1 MNQYPERRR
10 TRLNIMNKDALSEA
24 LSNLVNLALRLRGP
38 DGCPWDALQT
48 DSTIKIYLLEEAYE
62 VLDAIE
68 RGLPEDVCQ
77 ELGDTLFQII
87 FLAILAGERGE
98 FDLVE
103 VIEKITE
110 KMIKRH
116 PHVFG
121 NASVDGPAEVSE
133 NWQKI
138 KMTEKGASKSP
149 ASLLQ
154 DVPVNLPALLR
165 AHRLSERASKVRF
178 DWAGRKEIWDKV
190 KEEFE
195 ELKETLKGNDKERV
209 GEEIGDLLFSLVN
222 MARHWGLNSELLLRD
237 ANQKF
242 LKRFQEMEK
251 ELGRSGIDLDL
262 ASPHEMNQA
271 WEAIKNRDR

>member
-1 MNQYPERRR
+1 
-10 TRLNIMNKDALSEA
+10 MNKDALSEA
-24 LSNLVNLALRLRGP
+24 VSNLISLALRLRGP

-68 RGLPEDVCQ
+68 RGSPDDVCQ
-77 ELGDTLFQII
+77 ELGDLLFQII
-87 FLAILAGERGE
+87 FLVILASERGE
-98 FDLVE
+98 FDLVK
-103 VIEKITE
+103 VIEKVTE

-121 NASVDGPAEVSE
+121 DASVDGPAEVSE
-133 NWQKI
+133 NWQRI
-138 KMTEKGASKSP
+138 KMSEKGGPKSP
-149 ASLLQ
+149 SSLLQ

-165 AHRLSERASKVRF
+165 AHRLGERASKVGF
-178 DWAGRKEIWDKV
+178 DWEGREEIWDKV

-195 ELKETLKGNDKERV
+195 ELNETLTGNDKDRI

-222 MARHWGLNSELLLRD
+222 MARHWGMNSELLLRD

-251 ELGRSGIDLDL
+251 ELERSGIDLRK
-262 ASPHEMNQA
+262 ASSSEMNRA
-271 WEAIKNRDR
+271 WEEIKDKNR

>member
-1 MNQYPERRR
+1 
-10 TRLNIMNKDALSEA
+10 MNKDALSEA
-24 LSNLVNLALRLRGP
+24 VSNLISLALRLRGP

-68 RGLPEDVCQ
+68 RGSPDDVCL
-77 ELGDTLFQII
+77 ELGDLLFQII
-87 FLAILAGERGE
+87 FLVILASERGE
-98 FDLVE
+98 FDLVK
-103 VIEKITE
+103 VIEKVTE

-121 NASVDGPAEVSE
+121 DASVDGPADVSE
-133 NWQKI
+133 NWQRI
-138 KMTEKGASKSP
+138 KMSEKGGPKSP
-149 ASLLQ
+149 SSLLQ

-165 AHRLSERASKVRF
+165 AHRLGERASKVGF
-178 DWAGRKEIWDKV
+178 DWEGREEIWDKV

-195 ELKETLKGNDKERV
+195 ELNETLTGNDKDRI

-222 MARHWGLNSELLLRD
+222 MARHWGMNSELLLRD

-251 ELGRSGIDLDL
+251 ELDRSGVDLSR
-262 ASPHEMNQA
+262 ASSDEMNRA
-271 WEAIKNRDR
+271 WEEIKDKNR

>member
-1 MNQYPERRR
+1 
-10 TRLNIMNKDALSEA
+10 MNKDALSEA
-24 LSNLVNLALRLRGP
+24 VSNLISLALRLRGP

-68 RGLPEDVCQ
+68 RGSPDDVCL
-77 ELGDTLFQII
+77 ELGDLLFQII
-87 FLAILAGERGE
+87 FLVILASERGE
-98 FDLVE
+98 FDLVK
-103 VIEKITE
+103 VIEKVTE

-121 NASVDGPAEVSE
+121 DASVDGPADVSE
-133 NWQKI
+133 NWQRI
-138 KMTEKGASKSP
+138 KMSEKGGPKSP
-149 ASLLQ
+149 SSLLQ

-165 AHRLSERASKVRF
+165 AHRLGERASKVGF
-178 DWAGRKEIWDKV
+178 DWEGREEIWDKV

-195 ELKETLKGNDKERV
+195 ELNETLTGNDKDRI

-222 MARHWGLNSELLLRD
+222 MARHWGMNSELLLRD

-242 LKRFQEMEK
+242 LKRFQEMGK
-251 ELGRSGIDLDL
+251 ELDRSGVDISR
-262 ASPHEMNQA
+262 ASSDEMNRA
-271 WEAIKNRDR
+271 WEEIKDKNR

>member
-1 MNQYPERRR
+1 
-10 TRLNIMNKDALSEA
+10 MNKDALSEA
-24 LSNLVNLALRLRGP
+24 VSNLISLALRLRGP

-68 RGLPEDVCQ
+68 SGSPDDVCL
-77 ELGDTLFQII
+77 ELGDLLFQII
-87 FLAILAGERGE
+87 FLVILASERGE
-98 FDLVE
+98 FDLVK
-103 VIEKITE
+103 VIEKVTE

-121 NASVDGPAEVSE
+121 DASVDGPADVSE
-133 NWQKI
+133 NWQRI
-138 KMTEKGASKSP
+138 KMSEKGGPKSP
-149 ASLLQ
+149 SSLLQ

-165 AHRLSERASKVRF
+165 AHRLGERASKVGF
-178 DWAGRKEIWDKV
+178 DWEGREEIWDKV

-195 ELKETLKGNDKERV
+195 ELNETLTGNDKDRI

-222 MARHWGLNSELLLRD
+222 MARHWGMNSELLLRD

-251 ELGRSGIDLDL
+251 ELDRSGVDLSR
-262 ASPHEMNQA
+262 ASSDEMNRA
-271 WEAIKNRDR
+271 WEEIKDKNR

>member
-1 MNQYPERRR
+1 
-10 TRLNIMNKDALSEA
+10 MNKDALSEA
-24 LSNLVNLALRLRGP
+24 VSNLINLALKLRGP

-68 RGLPEDVCQ
+68 RGSPEDVCL
-77 ELGDTLFQII
+77 ELGDLLFQII
-87 FLAILAGERGE
+87 FLTILANERGE

-121 NASVDGPAEVSE
+121 DASVDGPAEVSE

-138 KMTEKGASKSP
+138 KMTEKVGPKSP
-149 ASLLQ
+149 SSLLQ

-165 AHRLSERASKVRF
+165 AHRLSERASKVGF
-178 DWAGRKEIWDKV
+178 DWEGREEIWDKV

-195 ELKETLKGNDKERV
+195 EINETLTGDDKDRV

-251 ELGRSGIDLDL
+251 ELERSGIDLSR
-262 ASPHEMNQA
+262 ASSNEMNQA
-271 WEAIKNRDR
+271 WEEIKNRDR

>member
-1 MNQYPERRR
+1 
-10 TRLNIMNKDALSEA
+10 MNKDALSEA
-24 LSNLVNLALRLRGP
+24 VSNLISLALRLRGP

-68 RGLPEDVCQ
+68 RGSPDDVCL
-77 ELGDTLFQII
+77 ELGDLLFQII
-87 FLAILAGERGE
+87 FLVILAGERRE
-98 FDLVE
+98 FDLVK
-103 VIEKITE
+103 VIEKVTE

-133 NWQKI
+133 NWQRI
-138 KMTEKGASKSP
+138 KMSEKGGPKSFS
-149 ASLLQ
+149 SLLQ

-165 AHRLSERASKVRF
+165 AHRLGERASKVGF
-178 DWAGRKEIWDKV
+178 DWEGREEIWDKV

-195 ELKETLKGNDKERV
+195 ELNETLTGNDKDRI
-209 GEEIGDLLFSLVN
+209 GEEIGDLLLSLVN
-222 MARHWGLNSELLLRD
+222 MARHWGMNSELLLRD

-251 ELGRSGIDLDL
+251 ELDRSGVDLSR
-262 ASPHEMNQA
+262 ASSDEMNRA
-271 WEAIKNRDR
+271 WEEIKDKNR